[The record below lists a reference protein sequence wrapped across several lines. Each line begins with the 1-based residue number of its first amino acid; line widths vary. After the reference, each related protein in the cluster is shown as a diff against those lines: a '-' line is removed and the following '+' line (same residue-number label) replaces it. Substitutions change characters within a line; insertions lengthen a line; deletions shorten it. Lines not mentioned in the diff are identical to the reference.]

1 MQSEFAMKDLG
12 QLHHFLGMHVQ
23 RHGTLVLSQRQYMLE
38 LLERAGMAECK
49 PSSTPVDINPKLP
62 ADGPPVQNP
71 SDYRSL
77 ARALQWLTFTRS
89 DIAYAVQQVCLFMHD
104 PREPHLAALKRKHM
118 APWIWV
124 LFFSC
129 LGVST

>member
-1 MQSEFAMKDLG
+1 MFSA
-12 QLHHFLGMHVQ
+12 
-23 RHGTLVLSQRQYMLE
+23 LVLWFSQRQYMLE

-62 ADGPPVQNP
+62 ADGPPVLNP

-77 ARALQWLTFTRS
+77 ARALQWLTFTRP

-104 PREPHLAALKRKHM
+104 PREPHLAALKRKRM